1 MSVGIKLVQLFGVER
16 AAYKVSKHMSALSP
30 HGGFYSSSPG
40 IPVKAY
46 ILHDP
51 GHMLVV

>member
-1 MSVGIKLVQLFGVER
+1 MSVGIKLVESIGVKP
-16 AAYKVSKHMSALSP
+16 AAYKVSEHMSALSP

-40 IPVKAY
+40 KPVKAH

-51 GHMLVV
+51 GHTLVV

>member
-1 MSVGIKLVQLFGVER
+1 MSVGIKLVQLFGVKP

-40 IPVKAY
+40 IPVKAH

-51 GHMLVV
+51 GHTLVV

>member
-1 MSVGIKLVQLFGVER
+1 MSVGIKFVESIGVKP
-16 AAYKVSKHMSALSP
+16 AAYKVSEHMSALSP

-51 GHMLVV
+51 GHTLVV